1 MHYLSKN
8 FIEGL
13 NVSRAIVIYSRLLL
27 LLLLICSR
35 EISCLCRLHTN
46 DPVTYVINIPKSPHR
61 MHRLIDAAYS
71 YTERDGAAW
80 SVLSTKLADGRAFRL
95 HRRRESWMFTT
106 RRSAVTLELHYFDL
120 SWIRCGLCR
129 KLVVDLLMSLLFS
142 HEQILRIGPVWAWE
156 RCRISP
162 PRFLAECCKRQLN
175 QGSFVLLYFRL
186 FTFLSPRKRGI
197 MFLPALVCQSVCLS
211 VCLFVCLFVTAITK

>member
-1 MHYLSKN
+1 M
-8 FIEGL
+8 
-13 NVSRAIVIYSRLLL
+13 

-80 SVLSTKLADGRAFRL
+80 SVLSTKLADGRACRL

-156 RCRISP
+156 RCTISP

-175 QGSFVLLYFRL
+175 QGSFVLQYFRL
-186 FTFLSPRKRGI
+186 FTFFIPAKARDYVFTGVGLS
-197 MFLPALVCQSVCLS
+197 FCLS

>member
-1 MHYLSKN
+1 LHYLSKN

-13 NVSRAIVIYSRLLL
+13 NVSRATVIDSRLLLL

-80 SVLSTKLADGRAFRL
+80 SVLSTKLADGRACRL

-106 RRSAVTLELHYFDL
+106 RRSAVTLELHHFDL

-162 PRFLAECCKRQLN
+162 PRFLAECC
-175 QGSFVLLYFRL
+175 
-186 FTFLSPRKRGI
+186 
-197 MFLPALVCQSVCLS
+197 
-211 VCLFVCLFVTAITK
+211 